1 MKVTDTECRT
11 ITCTEPPPRASVANT
26 PGVADAGFVARARFR
41 RRSVMFVVRR
51 HEHTTQHNKKKGTRM
66 NETTKLKCL
75 NVSWAIESVCLL
87 LLAAGWL
94 AEQAGW
100 MRIEWSRIIPI
111 FLVVQLVAVTI
122 GVLPYAQT
130 APKRKAEPGAAPN
143 AGPTTPSGSSGVAGG
158 PPSVS

>member
-1 MKVTDTECRT
+1 MRSPS
-11 ITCTEPPPRASVANT
+11 EPPEAQTAPKRTKVSCANV
-26 PGVADAGFVARARFR
+26 G
-41 RRSVMFVVRR
+41 
-51 HEHTTQHNKKKGTRM
+51 
-66 NETTKLKCL
+66 
-75 NVSWAIESVCLL
+75 WAIEGAGLL

-122 GVLPYAQT
+122 GLLPYAQT

-143 AGPTTPSGSSGVAGG
+143 AGPTTPSGSSGVTEG